1 MDEMNLKKASSIV
14 STFIVWGEKE
24 EGFDEALEMVNEV
37 ADNYDAIIKD
47 AFKKG
52 QMSVEYQL
60 VRGEYYELTDKVLR
74 LTNCHEITLKEYGGD
89 EVTYEPV
96 TKGHWEPCEPDYDR
110 EGTKIL
116 RRGANCSECLG
127 FTPYPDRYCPH
138 CGSWNK
144 GHERGD

>member
-1 MDEMNLKKASSIV
+1 MDLKKASSIV
-14 STFIVWGEKE
+14 STFIVWGEKS
-24 EGFDEALEMVNEV
+24 EGFDEAIEKVNEV

-60 VRGEYYELTDKVLR
+60 ARGEYYELTDKALR
-74 LTNCHEITLKEYGGD
+74 LTDCHEITLKEYGGD

-96 TKGHWEPCEPDYDR
+96 TKGYWIPCEPDYDR
-110 EGTKIL
+110 EGNRIL
-116 RRGANCSECLG
+116 KRGANCSECEG
-127 FTPYPDRYCPH
+127 FTPYPDRFCPH

-144 GHERGD
+144 E